1 MDDRFRQKSEV
12 LTGIVEET
20 FATLVTL
27 ATNLLN
33 SPPPGAEQDIP
44 AILHFILKA
53 YKHSIVLNLSK
64 YQQSAEGLVPWG
76 RLLFQV
82 VNLRIPDDA
91 VPADE
96 EERERSEW
104 WKAKKWAYGILGR
117 LFHRYVIVPM
127 FRMETRFHPPHDS
140 FGNPSQLPSPL
151 QEEYGTFAQHFV
163 TSFAPE
169 IFKVYLHQIELYVSG
184 QAWLSKKCQYQ
195 ILQFFT
201 EWFVVSFLFIPCGP
215 DTMRTQRE
223 AAEHVGPA

>member
-117 LFHRYVIVPM
+117 LFHRYVIVLM
-127 FRMETRFHPPHDS
+127 FCMETRFHPLMIVS
-140 FGNPSQLPSPL
+140 ATRPSCLARCKKSMVPL
-151 QEEYGTFAQHFV
+151 HST
-163 TSFAPE
+163 
-169 IFKVYLHQIELYVSG
+169 L
-184 QAWLSKKCQYQ
+184 
-195 ILQFFT
+195 
-201 EWFVVSFLFIPCGP
+201 
-215 DTMRTQRE
+215 
-223 AAEHVGPA
+223 